1 MQRTVPPAQVSV
13 GVNSKEQLLRFR
25 LFNKDTFLVIR
36 VSLTAIMSKKIF
48 SATQEMLKV
57 IKIFIERTCVYME

>member
-1 MQRTVPPAQVSV
+1 MQRTVSPAKVSV

-25 LFNKDTFLVIR
+25 LFNKDTFLVIH

-48 SATQEMLKV
+48 SATQMLKV